1 MPQPV
6 SPMRSLVEFMARS
19 LVDDPKRVSV
29 GERTSEATTVY
40 ELKVDAEDIGK
51 VIGKHGRT
59 AHAMRLL
66 LSAAAQRSGKRVALE
81 IKE

>member
-1 MPQPV
+1 
-6 SPMRSLVEFMARS
+6 MRSLVEFMARS
-19 LVDDPKRVSV
+19 LVDDPKSVSV
-29 GERTSEATTVY
+29 EERLSEATTVY
-40 ELKVDAEDIGK
+40 ELHVGGEDIGK

-66 LSAAAQRSGKRVALE
+66 LSATAQRKGARAALE

>member
-1 MPQPV
+1 MTAV
-6 SPMRSLVEFMARS
+6 PMRSLVEFMARA
-19 LVDDPKRVSV
+19 LVDDPTSVSV
-29 GERTSEATTVY
+29 SEHQAEHTTVY
-40 ELKVDAEDIGK
+40 ELHVGGDDIGK

-66 LSAAAQRSGKRVALE
+66 LSAAAQRQGARAALE

>member
-1 MPQPV
+1 
-6 SPMRSLVEFMARS
+6 MRSLVEFMARS
-19 LVDDPKRVSV
+19 LVDDPKSV
-29 GERTSEATTVY
+29 TVAERQSESTTVY
-40 ELKVDAEDIGK
+40 ELHVSGDDIGK

-66 LSAAAQRSGKRVALE
+66 LSAAAQRKGARAALE

>member
-1 MPQPV
+1 
-6 SPMRSLVEFMARS
+6 MRSLVEFLARS
-19 LVDDPKRVSV
+19 LVDDPKSVAVS
-29 GERTSEATTVY
+29 ERDAEATTVY
-40 ELKVDAEDIGK
+40 ELKVGSDDIGK

-66 LSAAAQRSGKRVALE
+66 LSAAAQRHGRRVALE

>member
-1 MPQPV
+1 
-6 SPMRSLVEFMARS
+6 MRNLVEFMARS
-19 LVDDPKRVSV
+19 LVDDPRSV
-29 GERTSEATTVY
+29 AVAERSAEHTTVY
-40 ELKVDAEDIGK
+40 ELRVQGDDIGK

-66 LSAAAQRSGKRVALE
+66 LSAAAQRQGQRAALE